1 MQQTHTLRK
10 ISCFAG
16 GLLALSIAS
25 IGMRAQTLPAMPP
38 TNQPGQVAPAPAD
51 STTAAANPPLHADVL
66 YTNGQLQV
74 RADNSSLNQIL
85 RSISHVTGLK
95 ITGGVE
101 EQRVFGSYGP
111 APLSTILATLLD
123 GTGSNILLLGGN
135 AGTPPELVLTSRSG
149 GAMPPGPNSPAYAMY
164 DDSNDR
170 GTHVPP
176 PSSPAPGTLTQTT
189 PGSTTVAPTVATPP
203 TSAPAASTLPVARAP
218 GQPLTPEMVEQE
230 LLQMQAQQDQKKKEL
245 DDKIQQQQV
254 DQRKRLNAVK
264 PQNHSNQPPAG
275 SNSPQ

>member
-1 MQQTHTLRK
+1 MQQTHILSK
-10 ISCFAG
+10 ITYFAG
-16 GLLALSIAS
+16 GLLALSVAS
-25 IGMRAQTLPAMPP
+25 IGMLAQALPAIPP
-38 TNQPGQVAPAPAD
+38 TNQPGQVTPAPAD
-51 STTAAANPPLHADVL
+51 STTAANPPLHADVF

-135 AGTPPELVLTSRSG
+135 AGTSPELVLTSRSG

-164 DDSNDR
+164 DDSNDHAN
-170 GTHVPP
+170 HVPP
-176 PSSPAPGTLTQTT
+176 PSSPAAGTLTKNA
-189 PGSTTVAPTVATPP
+189 PGSTAVAPTVAAPP
-203 TSAPAASTLPVARAP
+203 LGAPAASTPPVARAP
-218 GQPLTPEMVEQE
+218 GQALTPEMVEQE

-245 DDKIQQQQV
+245 DNKMQQQQV
-254 DQRKRLNAVK
+254 DQKKRLNAAK
-264 PQNHSNQPPAG
+264 PQNQP
-275 SNSPQ
+275 NSPQ